1 MKKLVAIFSVLAFAA
16 VAAIAAQGPETIDLG
31 KAFDVKSPTKKA
43 VMFPHGVHQK
53 NNQCTDCHMDAKGGK
68 DLKSAK
74 GAKLTIGEVKGT
86 SNALHKEFCW
96 PCHEKKQVK
105 AGKAC
110 NTCHK

>member
-1 MKKLVAIFSVLAFAA
+1 MKKLVVALSVLSF
-16 VAAIAAQGPETIDLG
+16 AAIAFANPQTIDLS
-31 KAFDVKSPTKKA
+31 KSFNVKSLTKKA
-43 VMFPHGVHQK
+43 VIFQHATHQK

-68 DLKSAK
+68 DLKAAN
-74 GAKLTIGEVKGT
+74 GQKLNVGEVKGT
-86 SNALHKEFCW
+86 SNALHKDFCW